1 MKQHRLKGRIFNEL
15 IWGSYIFWHATDSQV
30 FIDGRFEMVYPPG
43 VQRDYLD
50 FVRGGT
56 GAAKVLAAYPTDY
69 VLMPSDSP
77 AAGFVAAQEKWRMI
91 YRDPVAALFARADS
105 RAANIAGV
113 PVLRDQAPPSL
124 FP

>member
-30 FIDGRFEMVYPPG
+30 FIDGRFEMVYPSR

-50 FVRGGT
+50 FVRSGT
-56 GAAKVLAAYPTDY
+56 GAARVLAAYPTDY

-105 RAANIAGV
+105 RAANIASV